1 MFSISTVRL
10 FRQSIPNAIF
20 AEKIWENRFSSA
32 LLFFSFGLSL
42 SVLFA
47 VHGSIFVYHCYSP
60 FSPITFSHWKEIS
73 LFVYLYGAWAF
84 DFFPFYTAKVCV
96 YYVCVCER
104 VSRKREKSSKES
116 ENVIDTRIHTRIS
129 CSTHHFIF
137 CSSIVSLPIEKG
149 LLKSNLK

>member
-32 LLFFSFGLSL
+32 LLFFSFILSL

-84 DFFPFYTAKVCV
+84 DFFPFYIAKVCV
-96 YYVCVCER
+96 YYVCVWE
-104 VSRKREKSSKES
+104 SLSKER
-116 ENVIDTRIHTRIS
+116 EVIGK
-129 CSTHHFIF
+129 
-137 CSSIVSLPIEKG
+137 IEKCYRYPSYTYAYFM
-149 LLKSNLK
+149 LYTSLHILFEYYFASDRERAFEI